1 MKMVMMMLMKM
12 HMMTMPEGDG
22 VHRSQFQQRFPPLVF
37 SGGGMLTLYL
47 CDFDLRRR
55 SLNETLDGRIY
66 RGFRSKQ
73 VGSRKIEA
81 NLTDEA
87 KNSTGDVP

>member
-1 MKMVMMMLMKM
+1 
-12 HMMTMPEGDG
+12 
-22 VHRSQFQQRFPPLVF
+22 
-37 SGGGMLTLYL
+37 MLTLYL

-87 KNSTGDVP
+87 KNSTGDAP